1 MKLMKWMSISV
12 FSLLAITSCKK
23 QLDLLPTD
31 SLINANAF
39 RTISDAQA
47 GTNDAYQRYA
57 NSSFTT
63 PSNVTYSYSSYT
75 STMYQSALL
84 SDEGKLGKDNS
95 GQGALTY
102 RYQYSAD
109 ATSGGDVTT
118 AFGGYYYLIDQ
129 ANRVLTALPNVI
141 ATPSEEPRRNI
152 LKGQLLALR
161 AIAHFGILQSY
172 CGNYNPTDPKGI
184 AYMTSSDPAAK
195 PARLDMTSS
204 LTAIEGDLNTAFN
217 LLPAVTAANFTDT
230 VMNQVN
236 INAYRARIALY
247 KGDYANAIT
256 YSNFVISASVR
267 PLATTANYAT
277 IWNDSDPALETL
289 FRIRTGPSTAVGS
302 LFTTTGG
309 LIYIAPSDKLVNK
322 YGTGDVRKTNF
333 IAGTSPFFYVNKFF
347 TSSRGGRA
355 VDVKACRISEM
366 YLIRAEANAKLATPN
381 LTSAAADLN
390 LLRSQRITGYVNAT
404 FATASILID
413 AILDER
419 YKELCFEGFR
429 FLDLK
434 RNNLP
439 VQRDLSDVTSATWQT
454 LATGNYRFVLPIPQ
468 YEILANPNAIQN
480 SGY

>member
-1 MKLMKWMSISV
+1 MKLIKWISIGI
-12 FSLLAITSCKK
+12 FSLFISASCKK
-23 QLDLLPTD
+23 QLELSPSD
-31 SLINANAF
+31 SLINSSAF
-39 RTISDAQA
+39 RTISDAQS
-47 GTNDAYQRYA
+47 GTNEVYSRYGTYA
-57 NSSFTT
+57 N
-63 PSNVTYSYSSYT
+63 
-75 STMYQSALL
+75 TMYQSALL
-84 SDEGKLGKDNS
+84 SDEAKLGKDNS

-109 ATSGGDVTT
+109 GTSGGDVTST
-118 AFGGYYYLIDQ
+118 FGGYYYLIDQ
-129 ANRVLTALPNVI
+129 TNRVLTALPSVI

-152 LKGQLLALR
+152 LKGQLLAMR

-172 CGNYNPTDPKGI
+172 AANYNPTDPKGI
-184 AYMTSSDPAAK
+184 AYMTTSDPSAK
-195 PARLDMTSS
+195 PARLDMAAS

-217 LLPAVTAANFTDT
+217 LLPAVTATTFTDT

-256 YSNFVISASVR
+256 YSNFVITAAVR
-267 PLATTANYAT
+267 PLATTSNYST
-277 IWNDSDPALETL
+277 IWNDVDPNLETL
-289 FRIRTGPSTAVGS
+289 FRIRTGPNTFVGS

-309 LIYIAPSDKLVNK
+309 LIYIAPSDRLISKF
-322 YGTGDVRKTNF
+322 GTGDVRKTNF
-333 IAGTSPFFYVNKFF
+333 IAGTSPYFYVNKFY

-366 YLIRAEANAKLATPN
+366 YLIRAEANAKSSTPN
-381 LTSAAADLN
+381 LVAAAADLN
-390 LLRSQRITGYVNAT
+390 LLRSQRIASYVNAT
-404 FATASILID
+404 FGTATILND
-413 AILDER
+413 AIIEER

-439 VQRDLSDVTSATWQT
+439 VQRDLTDVTSLAWQT
-454 LATGNYRFVLPIPQ
+454 LVTGNYKFVLPIPQ
-468 YEILANPNAIQN
+468 YEILANPNMIQN